1 MSDRPIRIA
10 LVGCGDHARTSH
22 AAPLAEYAAT
32 HPGQIELAA
41 ACDIDLARAQAI
53 GRDFGFARAFATV
66 DDLLDAGE
74 FDACVTVMPM
84 DRIGTLGAR
93 ILERAIPCVLEKPLG
108 DSVDAAE
115 RLARVARE
123 TGTPHMVSVN
133 RRFIPFLTRATEWAK
148 TRGRLRHV
156 RASIT
161 RHTRTEDDFIWST
174 AIHVVDALRNV
185 AGEVVDLDAR
195 AAGGGHTPTWYLL
208 SLVFESGAT
217 GHVEVLPTAG
227 LVEETYE
234 LFGDGFAARVACGS
248 ATQRSLRLS
257 ENGVRVVE
265 ERVSGDE
272 PEHRLNG
279 SYEEV
284 VEFVTALREGR
295 RPRPTVDDVLPSV
308 RLCFAAQRACEP

>member
-1 MSDRPIRIA
+1 MSDQPIRIA
-10 LVGCGDHARTSH
+10 LVGCGEHARTSH

-32 HPGQIELAA
+32 YPGQIELAA
-41 ACDIDLARAQAI
+41 ACDIDRSRAESI
-53 GRDFGFARAFATV
+53 CRDFGFGRAYASV
-66 DDLLDAGE
+66 DELLDAGG

-84 DRIGTLGAR
+84 DRIGALGGR
-93 ILERAIPCVLEKPLG
+93 LLERGIPCVLEKPLG
-108 DSVDAAE
+108 DSVEAAE

-133 RRFIPFLTRATEWAK
+133 RRFIPFLTRAAEWTKA
-148 TRGRLRHV
+148 RGPLRHV
-156 RASIT
+156 RASIA
-161 RHTRTEDDFIWST
+161 RHARSEDDFIWST

-185 AGEVVDLDAR
+185 SGEVVDVDAR

-208 SLVFESGAT
+208 SLVFESGST

-227 LVEETYE
+227 VVEETYE

-257 ENGVRVVE
+257 ENGTTAVE

-284 VEFVTALREGR
+284 VEFVTALRDGR

-308 RLCFAAQRACEP
+308 RLCFAAKRACAP